1 MDKALSPYGRIK
13 VYWNDRPEN
22 YSRSNRNSIRN
33 KFAKKYGIDKDKI
46 KVVYRPVKMDNKGN
60 LVKLEGVK
68 IDNIGDVN
76 YQRKL
81 FKEWLERENKDV
93 DFDQLMR
100 LDDKVNSELDADA
113 ILGNNRK
120 WEFEW
125 VMVDNFLSFGD
136 KNYFP
141 INKFNGLT
149 TVTSTPPNQGGKC
162 VRYDTKIKIKYNVDE
177 IIKKLGFLPDELK

>member
-1 MDKALSPYGRIK
+1 MNKTLSPYARIK

-22 YSRSNRNSIRN
+22 YSRSNRNNIRN

-60 LVKLEGVK
+60 LVKLDGVK

-149 TVTSTPPNQGGKC
+149 VVASNPSNQGVK
-162 VRYDTKIKIKYNVDE
+162 V
-177 IIKKLGFLPDELK
+177 L